1 MKRRQLLSTLILP
14 LFAICTSF
22 SISSACAQANW
33 PERPVKLLVGY
44 TAGGPVDVSART
56 FARFLS
62 EQLKQSVVIENRAGA
77 SGMIAA
83 DATAKANPDGYTLN
97 FVASPSLTISPIV
110 QKSTLFDP
118 RKDFTLLG
126 LVVTY
131 ANVLLI
137 GPQIPAKTLKELVE
151 YARNNPDKVSFGSAG
166 FGGSNHLSAELLKQA
181 TGTQML
187 HVPYKGNAPA
197 MMDVISGKIT
207 FMFDITGTGRN
218 FIANGQAR
226 GLAVT
231 STKRNTSMPDV
242 PTMIEAGIADY
253 EVVGWFG
260 VTGPKA
266 IPAAIAD
273 KLTAAINA
281 VKRNPEFLK
290 AIDEGG
296 YTVDMSDNKE
306 FAARIDREL
315 KMWSEV
321 VTKGKIEAQ

>member
-1 MKRRQLLSTLILP
+1 MKRRHLLSALVLP
-14 LFAICTSF
+14 LFVACSTLAG
-22 SISSACAQANW
+22 SSVFAQANW

-44 TAGGPVDVSART
+44 SAGGPVDVTART
-56 FARFLS
+56 FARFLG

-126 LVVTY
+126 LVVSY

-137 GPQIPAKTLKELVE
+137 GPQVPAKTVKELID
-151 YARNNPDKVSFGSAG
+151 YARKNPDKVSFGSAG

-181 TGTQML
+181 TDTQML
-187 HVPYKGNAPA
+187 HVPYKGNSPA
-197 MMDVISGKIT
+197 MMDVVSGKIT

-218 FIANGQAR
+218 FISSGQAR

-231 STKRNTSMPDV
+231 SKQRNPSLPDV

-266 IPAAIAD
+266 IPAAISD
-273 KLTAAINA
+273 KLTAAIDA
-281 VKRNPEFLK
+281 VKKNPDFLK
-290 AIDEGG
+290 AIEEGG
-296 YTVDMSDNKE
+296 YAVDMADNKE

-315 KMWSEV
+315 KMWDQV